1 MEYSQRPNCLNV
13 SHTRRGFATTLR
25 CEMRRGATSRL
36 MRTHPTTI
44 SHFVRE
50 MMGASEN
57 VTLAPKPRGK
67 EAVGSIVDRMQ
78 TLVAKD
84 LGEVE
89 TLLATRAASPIS
101 VIPDLSGY
109 IVSAGGKRLRP
120 LITLISAHAVGTP
133 NKATH
138 ALAAAVEFIHTATL
152 LHDDVVDESDLRRGK
167 PAAKAIWGNK
177 ASILVGDFLFARAF
191 NLLVETNSLE
201 ILNRLATASTVIAEG
216 EVRQL
221 AAMQARDL
229 PTEDYLAIIEAKTG
243 ALFEAAA
250 ETGAMSVGSDDHAHA
265 LATYGKN
272 LGLAFQIIDDV
283 LDYGGTTSVIG
294 KSVGDDFRECKIT
307 LPVIVAK
314 RRGSDE
320 DRLFWD
326 RAMNSETQQDADLA
340 HAVHLIRA
348 TGAADATVQEAEA
361 YAALAKGALRTLEE
375 SPYRSAL
382 EDLAD
387 FCVSRAY

>member
-1 MEYSQRPNCLNV
+1 M
-13 SHTRRGFATTLR
+13 TL
-25 CEMRRGATSRL
+25 S
-36 MRTHPTTI
+36 
-44 SHFVRE
+44 
-50 MMGASEN
+50 
-57 VTLAPKPRGK
+57 PKPKGK
-67 EAVGSIVDRMQ
+67 AAIGSIVERMQ
-78 TLVAKD
+78 TLVSED
-84 LGEVE
+84 LAAVE
-89 TLLATRAASPIS
+89 ALLAQRAASPVAI
-101 VIPDLSGY
+101 IPDLSGY

-120 LITLISAHAVGTP
+120 LITLIAAHAVGKA
-133 NKATH
+133 NSATH

-191 NLLVETNSLE
+191 NLLVEANSLD
-201 ILNRLATASTVIAEG
+201 ILNRLATASTIIAEG

-221 AAMQARDL
+221 AAMQSGEL
-229 PTEDYLAIIEAKTG
+229 PTEDYLAIVEAKTG

-250 ETGAMSVGSDDHAHA
+250 ETGAMSAGGDQYAHA

-307 LPVIVAK
+307 LPVIIAK

-320 DRLFWD
+320 DREFWEK
-326 RAMNSETQQDADLA
+326 AMNPDTQEESDLA

-348 TGAADATVQEAEA
+348 TGAAEATVQEAEA
-361 YAALAKGALRTLEE
+361 YAGLAKSALRTLPDT
-375 SPYRSAL
+375 PYREAL

>member
-1 MEYSQRPNCLNV
+1 M
-13 SHTRRGFATTLR
+13 TL
-25 CEMRRGATSRL
+25 S
-36 MRTHPTTI
+36 
-44 SHFVRE
+44 
-50 MMGASEN
+50 
-57 VTLAPKPRGK
+57 PKTKGK

-78 TLVAKD
+78 ALVAGD
-84 LGEVE
+84 LAKVE
-89 TLLATRAASPIS
+89 HLLATRAASPIS
-101 VIPDLSGY
+101 VIPDLSAY

-133 NKATH
+133 NKSTH

-191 NLLVETNSLE
+191 NLLVETNSLD
-201 ILNRLATASTVIAEG
+201 ILNRLATASTIIAEG

-221 AAMQARDL
+221 AAMQVRDL

-250 ETGAMSVGSDDHAHA
+250 ETGAMSVSSGSHAHA

-307 LPVIVAK
+307 LPTIIAK

-320 DRLFWD
+320 DREFWD
-326 RAMNSETQQDADLA
+326 RAMHPDTQQDSDLA

-348 TGAADATVQEAEA
+348 TGAAEATVQEAEA
-361 YAALAKGALRTLEE
+361 YTSLAKAALRTLPE
-375 SPYRSAL
+375 SPYRDAL
-382 EDLAD
+382 EELAD

>member
-1 MEYSQRPNCLNV
+1 
-13 SHTRRGFATTLR
+13 
-25 CEMRRGATSRL
+25 
-36 MRTHPTTI
+36 
-44 SHFVRE
+44 
-50 MMGASEN
+50 
-57 VTLAPKPRGK
+57 
-67 EAVGSIVDRMQ
+67 MQ
-78 TLVAKD
+78 ALVADD
-84 LGEVE
+84 LAEVE
-89 TLLATRAASPIS
+89 KILAARAASPVA

-120 LITLISAHAVGTP
+120 MLTLMAAHAVSKPT
-133 NKATH
+133 NATH
-138 ALAAAVEFIHTATL
+138 VLAAAVEFIHTATL

-167 PAAKAIWGNK
+167 PAAKAIWGNS

-191 NLLVETNSLE
+191 NLLVETRSLD
-201 ILNRLATASTVIAEG
+201 ILDKLATASTTIAEG

-221 AAMQARDL
+221 AAMNARDL
-229 PTEDYLAIIEAKTG
+229 PTEEYLAIVEAKTG

-250 ETGAMSVGSDDHAHA
+250 ESGAMSAGGDEHAHA
-265 LATYGKN
+265 FATYGKN

-307 LPVIVAK
+307 LPVIIAK

-320 DRLFWD
+320 DRAFWD
-326 RAMNSETQQDADLA
+326 RAMNPDTQEDADLA

-348 TGAADATVQEAEA
+348 TGAAEATVQEAEA
-361 YAALAKGALRTLEE
+361 YAAMAKGALRQLPD
-375 SPYRSAL
+375 SPYRDAL
-382 EDLAD
+382 IDLAD

>member
-1 MEYSQRPNCLNV
+1 M
-13 SHTRRGFATTLR
+13 
-25 CEMRRGATSRL
+25 
-36 MRTHPTTI
+36 
-44 SHFVRE
+44 
-50 MMGASEN
+50 
-57 VTLAPKPRGK
+57 TLAPRPRSK
-67 EAVGSIVDRMQ
+67 AAIGSIVERMQ
-78 TLVAKD
+78 ALVAKD
-84 LGEVE
+84 LAAVEV
-89 TLLATRAASPIS
+89 LLAERAASPVA

-120 LITLISAHAVGTP
+120 MITLISAHAVGAA
-133 NKATH
+133 NEATH

-191 NLLVETNSLE
+191 NLLVETNSLQ
-201 ILNRLATASTVIAEG
+201 ILNRLATASTTIAEG

-229 PTEDYLAIIEAKTG
+229 PTEDYLAIVEAKTG

-250 ETGAMSVGSDDHAHA
+250 ETGAMSGGGEDHAAA

-283 LDYGGTTSVIG
+283 LDYGGTTTVIG

-307 LPVIVAK
+307 LPVIIAR

-320 DRLFWD
+320 DRAFWE
-326 RAMNSETQQDADLA
+326 RAMHPDTQSEQDLA

-348 TGAADATVQEAEA
+348 TGAAEATVQEAEA
-361 YAALAKGALRTLEE
+361 YAALAKGALRSLPQ
-375 SPYRSAL
+375 SDYRDAL

-387 FCVSRAY
+387 FCVERAY

>member
-1 MEYSQRPNCLNV
+1 M
-13 SHTRRGFATTLR
+13 TL
-25 CEMRRGATSRL
+25 S
-36 MRTHPTTI
+36 
-44 SHFVRE
+44 
-50 MMGASEN
+50 
-57 VTLAPKPRGK
+57 PKPKGK
-67 EAVGSIVDRMQ
+67 SASGSVVDRMQ
-78 TLVAKD
+78 ALVAAD
-84 LGEVE
+84 LTEVE
-89 TLLATRAASPIS
+89 KILADRAASPVA

-120 LITLISAHAVGTP
+120 MLTLMAAHAVGKP
-133 NKATH
+133 NNATH
-138 ALAAAVEFIHTATL
+138 VLAAAVEFIHTATL

-167 PAAKAIWGNK
+167 PAAKAIWGNS

-191 NLLVETNSLE
+191 NLLVETRSLD
-201 ILNRLATASTVIAEG
+201 ILDKLATASTTIAEG

-221 AAMQARDL
+221 AAMNARDL
-229 PTEDYLAIIEAKTG
+229 PTEEYLAIVEAKTG

-250 ETGAMSVGSDDHAHA
+250 ESGAMSAGGDEHAHA
-265 LATYGKN
+265 FATYGKN

-307 LPVIVAK
+307 LPVIIAK

-320 DRLFWD
+320 DRAFWD
-326 RAMNSETQQDADLA
+326 RAMNPDTQEDADLA

-348 TGAADATVQEAEA
+348 TGAAEATVQEAEA
-361 YAALAKGALRTLEE
+361 YAAMAKGALRQLPD
-375 SPYRSAL
+375 SPYRDAL
-382 EDLAD
+382 IDLAD

>member
-1 MEYSQRPNCLNV
+1 M
-13 SHTRRGFATTLR
+13 
-25 CEMRRGATSRL
+25 
-36 MRTHPTTI
+36 
-44 SHFVRE
+44 
-50 MMGASEN
+50 
-57 VTLAPKPRGK
+57 TLAPKTKIKPHLS
-67 EAVGSIVDRMQ
+67 SIMERMQ
-78 TLVAKD
+78 VLVADD
-84 LGEVE
+84 LAEVE
-89 TLLATRAASPIS
+89 RLLAERAASPVS
-101 VIPDLSGY
+101 VIPDLSAY

-120 LITLISAHAVGTP
+120 MITLISANAVGRA
-133 NKATH
+133 NSATH

-191 NLLVETNSLE
+191 NLLVETSSLH

-221 AAMQARDL
+221 AAMATRDL
-229 PTEDYLAIIEAKTG
+229 PTEEYLAIVEAKTG

-250 ETGAMSVGSDDHAHA
+250 ETGAMSAGGNAHADA
-265 LATYGKN
+265 LATFGKN

-294 KSVGDDFRECKIT
+294 KSVGDDFREGKVT
-307 LPVIVAK
+307 LPVIIAR

-320 DRLFWD
+320 DRAFWD
-326 RAMNSETQQDADLA
+326 RAMDPEQQEASDLA

-348 TGAADATVQEAEA
+348 TGAAEATVQEAEA
-361 YAALAKGALRTLEE
+361 YAALAKGALRTLPD
-375 SPYRSAL
+375 SPYRDAL